1 MMKENNLSSET
12 SLYLLQH
19 AKNPVHWQPWSDHVF
34 DYAKQSGKL
43 VLVSIG
49 YSACHW
55 CHVMEHESFENDDV
69 AQLMNQHFINVK
81 VDREERPDVDKLY
94 MSAIQLMGVQGGWP
108 LNCILMP
115 DGRPI
120 YGGTYFTKE
129 KWLEVLK
136 ALVLTYEEQPARVEA
151 FAKEIQEN
159 LEDKAYEHITASFSI
174 NKETLQDWMVKL
186 KRTFDLDFGGYQY
199 VPKFPLPN
207 HLDFLLEYGFQEQD
221 GMISQ
226 HLRKTL
232 TSMGNGG
239 IYDHI
244 GGGFSRYST
253 DAVWKVPHFEKML
266 YDNAQLL
273 GLYSKAALFSDSKYD
288 SEFYRSI
295 VNETFIYLRR
305 SLKTRSGSYL
315 CAQDADSDG
324 AEGLYYCWRKEELK
338 MILGPDFNWFKDFY
352 YIRNDESW
360 EDGLFILQRKQE
372 LKQLAANNKWSINQ
386 AKENVNRVKRTLAFH
401 REKREEPIIDPKSLT
416 AWNALLINGLSQAYL
431 ALNDESFIEEA
442 VSIANWIINRQLQS
456 KGALYRNYV
465 NDISSINGFLDDYAL
480 TIEAFIKLYQIKGDL
495 CYLEH
500 AKKMGD
506 YVLSEFYSEEQGLFF
521 YIEKGSKLI
530 ARKIDIDDDVIPS
543 SNSVMAHNLQLLG
556 VYFRKEDWVEKSH
569 QMLGKILAFI
579 NKYPSGYLNWMALYY
594 RLFLGI
600 KEIHVLTGA
609 IPTKADLSALIRSN
623 RVVSYHKEI
632 PMSSAYKETGIYLC
646 ENKVCLPKIAS
657 IKTLLE
663 ELKN

>member
-1 MMKENNLSSET
+1 MVKENNLSSET

-34 DYAKQSGKL
+34 DFAKQSGKL

-55 CHVMEHESFENDDV
+55 CHVMEHESFENDHV

-81 VDREERPDVDKLY
+81 VDREERPDVDQLY

-129 KWLEVLK
+129 KWLEVLN
-136 ALVLTYEEQPARVEA
+136 ALVLTYEEQPARVET

-159 LEDKAYEHITASFSI
+159 LEDKAYEHITASFSVNI
-174 NKETLQDWMVKL
+174 ETLQDWMVKL
-186 KRTFDLDFGGYQY
+186 KGTFDLDFGGYQY

-221 GMISQ
+221 DMISQ

-253 DAVWKVPHFEKML
+253 DVVWKVPHFEKML

-295 VNETFIYLRR
+295 VNETFIYLMK

-324 AEGLYYCWRKEELK
+324 AEGIYYCWRMEELK
-338 MILGPDFNWFKDFY
+338 IILGPDFNWFKDFY

-372 LKQLAANNKWSINQ
+372 LKQFAANNKWSIKQ
-386 AKENVNRVKRTLAFH
+386 ANENVNRVKRILAFH
-401 REKREEPIIDPKSLT
+401 REKREAPIIDSKSLT

-431 ALNDESFIEEA
+431 AFNDESFIEEA
-442 VSIANWIINRQLQS
+442 VCIANWIINRQLQS
-456 KGALYRNYV
+456 KGALYRNHV

-500 AKKMGD
+500 AKKMSD

-521 YIEKGSKLI
+521 YTEKASKLI

-569 QMLGKILAFI
+569 QMLGKILVFI
-579 NKYPSGYLNWMALYY
+579 NKYPNGYLNWMALYY
-594 RLFLGI
+594 RLFVGI
-600 KEIHVLTGA
+600 KEIHVLTSDMPA
-609 IPTKADLSALIRSN
+609 KADLSAIIRSN
-623 RVVSYHKEI
+623 RVVSYHQEI

-646 ENKVCLPKIAS
+646 ENKVCLPKIPS
-657 IKTLLE
+657 IKTLLDI
-663 ELKN
+663 LKS